1 MIDAK
6 VLLADLTRLLKRL
19 EDDLRERALSPASE
33 VPELRAQLQ
42 AEWQAARD
50 AERTAETF
58 ESWAEQV
65 ITQAGVHWLLS
76 CVFLRFIEDNGWWTG
91 LGSAARRSQ
100 AGWPW
105 RATGMTPTF
114 ASIRTRTIATT

>member
-50 AERTAETF
+50 AGRTAETF

-76 CVFLRFIEDNGWWTG
+76 CVFLRFIEDNGLVERPWI
-91 LGSAARRSQ
+91 AARRSR

-114 ASIRTRTIATT
+114 ACTRTRTIATI

>member
-19 EDDLRERALSPASE
+19 EDDLRERALSPGSE
-33 VPELRAQLQ
+33 VPELRGQLQ

-58 ESWAEQV
+58 ESDRKSV
-65 ITQAGVHWLLS
+65 V
-76 CVFLRFIEDNGWWTG
+76 
-91 LGSAARRSQ
+91 
-100 AGWPW
+100 
-105 RATGMTPTF
+105 
-114 ASIRTRTIATT
+114 